1 MNLAHLHYFY
11 AAARNGSFSQAA
23 KQLFVTPQT
32 ISTAVAA
39 LEREWGFSLFDR
51 KASGIELTGA
61 GAAMLDQ
68 VAVVIEDLE
77 GLAVRARQTRGAASE
92 TVTFAYA
99 SASLPNEGGPLSLAD
114 LERFRIAHPHISLNV
129 FELTSDACIEAVA
142 GHQAHL
148 AFAAASSIPAEVES
162 ACISRGSFLV
172 GVSRKHPLANRDALS
187 FADLEGVSIFAPP
200 DLNLTYSR
208 ITERCRAYG
217 FEPRFST
224 MPFSVDNAR
233 EFVKENRG
241 VSFTPRFFAE
251 DERYSEGL
259 NAVFLPLA
267 AKDDFSLPLRLVWRK
282 GVAADAS
289 AELRDFIL
297 KRFGA
302 SPGQQENRA

>member
-1 MNLAHLHYFY
+1 MGL
-11 AAARNGSFSQAA
+11 
-23 KQLFVTPQT
+23 V
-32 ISTAVAA
+32 
-39 LEREWGFSLFDR
+39 LFDR

-77 GLAVRARQTRGAASE
+77 ALAARARQTRAAASE

-99 SASLPNEGGPLSLAD
+99 SASLPSEGGPLSLAD
-114 LERFRIAHPHISLNV
+114 LERFRIAHPHVSLNV
-129 FELTSDACIEAVA
+129 FELTSDACVEAVA
-142 GHQAHL
+142 SHQAHL
-148 AFAAASSIPAEVES
+148 AFAVTSSAPADVES

-172 GVSRKHPLANRDALS
+172 GVSRKHPLANREALS
-187 FADLEGVSIFAPP
+187 FADLEDVPIFAPP

-208 ITERCRAYG
+208 ITGAAAPTDSSPVSPRCRSAW
-217 FEPRFST
+217 T
-224 MPFSVDNAR
+224 TH

-267 AKDDFSLPLRLVWRK
+267 AKDDFSLPLYLVWRK

-297 KRFGA
+297 KRFRSLAWTGRTAPDALGA
-302 SPGQQENRA
+302 LRCDTSPPPHHRRRRPKKRGPPAKGGGDWFRCFSSL